1 LRTAVLVGVAYYVG
15 SKIGF
20 ALTLKPSPVST
31 LWPPNAILLAALLL
45 TPTRSW
51 WILLLSVLP
60 AHLVVQLGTGIPVPM
75 VLSWYVSNSTEALI
89 GAGCIRGL
97 IKGRLRFDNLGHIT
111 IFLVF
116 GAFLASFLSSFLDA
130 AMVTLNRWGQSS
142 YAEVWRVRFLSNLL
156 AALTLVPVIV
166 AWVTEGLGSIRRWP
180 RWRYFEAG
188 ILTAG
193 LLMVC
198 TVVFTQQNAGPN
210 TTPALLYAPLPF
222 LLWAAIRFGPRGTSV
237 CLLIVSALAIWGAGR
252 GQGPFLAGSP
262 THNVLSIQL
271 FLIVIAVPLMIL
283 AAALQERERAE
294 DRARK
299 DEERLTLALS
309 AAQMGTWDWDIPAD
323 KASWAG
329 NSRQIFGLSE
339 TDPNISLEYF
349 LSLVKPEDR
358 ASVSQAIGRAVEQ
371 GDWYESE
378 FRIVRPDGAVRWIL
392 GKGKVLRDAAGR
404 PLRMLG
410 VKMDVTDR
418 KRAEEILRESEER
431 FRLIADSTPAY
442 LWMSSPDSENSF
454 INTPLATFLGIEEH
468 ELGPH
473 WVDFIHPDDV
483 AAAVQEFQEAMSVQR
498 DFRAEFRLRRHD
510 GEYRWVI
517 DLGVPRWSPQGEFLG
532 YAGSLADITPG
543 KLAEDT
549 LRERETQLRLITD
562 TLPAFV
568 AYVDAEQRYRFNNR
582 ICEQWHARS
591 RTEMF
596 GIPVREVIGE
606 ELYAALQPYIDRAL
620 AGESVT
626 YEAELPI
633 PGLGLRSHV
642 VTHAPDIDADGT
654 VRGFV
659 AHGYDNSERKQA
671 DAAVIEWKNRYEA
684 AVEFSDQLLFDW
696 DPRTNEVTYGGDVK
710 RILGYSEAEM
720 AGGLKRWIELIHPE
734 DRVAFSMEIQRAFAS
749 AGSANLTF
757 RVCRKDAGVI
767 WVEYRGHF
775 FRDGTGRILRM
786 VGFVQDITERK
797 RAEAALQSSEERFA
811 KAFRSSPDAI
821 AIARLPGSRIIDIN
835 DRWEAMF
842 GYSRD
847 EAIGRTAVDL
857 GLFVHQDDRHR
868 LRDLMDAQGYVR
880 DFELDL
886 RTKAGEVLRGVV
898 ASETVDMEENL
909 CVISII
915 RDITKQKRGELEAA
929 EHRRELAHLGRVVM
943 LGELSGALAHEL
955 NQPLTAVLANARA
968 VQRLLTQEPLNI
980 VELQDIL
987 EDIAQDGRR
996 AGDVIHHLRALLQKG
1011 EMQLRPLD
1019 LNELVTQVLEL
1030 LHSDLIERRCA
1041 VETRLAHSLPLVNA
1055 DRVQLQQV
1063 LLNLIVNACDAMN
1076 AEELHARRVT
1086 IVTAPTEAGSVQL
1099 SIADQGTG
1107 IPADQIDRV
1116 FEPFVTWKEHGLG
1129 LGLTIC
1135 RSIVTAHG
1143 GRLWAVNNPDRG
1155 ATFHLVLS
1163 GGTADSV
1170 AEPVASGAEVTL
1182 DQSPIPHAVR
1192 AQ

>member
-1 LRTAVLVGVAYYVG
+1 
-15 SKIGF
+15 
-20 ALTLKPSPVST
+20 
-31 LWPPNAILLAALLL
+31 
-45 TPTRSW
+45 
-51 WILLLSVLP
+51 
-60 AHLVVQLGTGIPVPM
+60 
-75 VLSWYVSNSTEALI
+75 
-89 GAGCIRGL
+89 
-97 IKGRLRFDNLGHIT
+97 
-111 IFLVF
+111 
-116 GAFLASFLSSFLDA
+116 
-130 AMVTLNRWGQSS
+130 
-142 YAEVWRVRFLSNLL
+142 
-156 AALTLVPVIV
+156 
-166 AWVTEGLGSIRRWP
+166 
-180 RWRYFEAG
+180 
-188 ILTAG
+188 
-193 LLMVC
+193 
-198 TVVFTQQNAGPN
+198 
-210 TTPALLYAPLPF
+210 
-222 LLWAAIRFGPRGTSV
+222 
-237 CLLIVSALAIWGAGR
+237 
-252 GQGPFLAGSP
+252 
-262 THNVLSIQL
+262 
-271 FLIVIAVPLMIL
+271 
-283 AAALQERERAE
+283 
-294 DRARK
+294 
-299 DEERLTLALS
+299 
-309 AAQMGTWDWDIPAD
+309 
-323 KASWAG
+323 
-329 NSRQIFGLSE
+329 
-339 TDPNISLEYF
+339 
-349 LSLVKPEDR
+349 
-358 ASVSQAIGRAVEQ
+358 
-371 GDWYESE
+371 
-378 FRIVRPDGAVRWIL
+378 
-392 GKGKVLRDAAGR
+392 
-404 PLRMLG
+404 
-410 VKMDVTDR
+410 
-418 KRAEEILRESEER
+418 
-431 FRLIADSTPAY
+431 
-442 LWMSSPDSENSF
+442 
-454 INTPLATFLGIEEH
+454 
-468 ELGPH
+468 
-473 WVDFIHPDDV
+473 
-483 AAAVQEFQEAMSVQR
+483 
-498 DFRAEFRLRRHD
+498 
-510 GEYRWVI
+510 
-517 DLGVPRWSPQGEFLG
+517 
-532 YAGSLADITPG
+532 
-543 KLAEDT
+543 
-549 LRERETQLRLITD
+549 
-562 TLPAFV
+562 
-568 AYVDAEQRYRFNNR
+568 
-582 ICEQWHARS
+582 
-591 RTEMF
+591 
-596 GIPVREVIGE
+596 
-606 ELYAALQPYIDRAL
+606 
-620 AGESVT
+620 
-626 YEAELPI
+626 
-633 PGLGLRSHV
+633 
-642 VTHAPDIDADGT
+642 
-654 VRGFV
+654 
-659 AHGYDNSERKQA
+659 
-671 DAAVIEWKNRYEA
+671 
-684 AVEFSDQLLFDW
+684 
-696 DPRTNEVTYGGDVK
+696 
-710 RILGYSEAEM
+710 
-720 AGGLKRWIELIHPE
+720 
-734 DRVAFSMEIQRAFAS
+734 
-749 AGSANLTF
+749 
-757 RVCRKDAGVI
+757 
-767 WVEYRGHF
+767 
-775 FRDGTGRILRM
+775 
-786 VGFVQDITERK
+786 
-797 RAEAALQSSEERFA
+797 
-811 KAFRSSPDAI
+811 
-821 AIARLPGSRIIDIN
+821 
-835 DRWEAMF
+835 MF